1 MTTCVRT
8 FSIIN
13 FGIFWKYKSG
23 IQEFPFYS
31 ITSSLNGRQALWG
44 ATITIFVIEIY
55 LTIEIFQT
63 IDLNLFI
70 KYSFVFDI
78 FLSVIEIY
86 LSIIE
91 KYLSNIHHHELNTNK
106 SINREIPIILT
117 ARFNRI
123 MLKEIFAR
131 ICSRV
136 LRLCRLLLF
145 RSSTA
150 VFDKQ
155 IFFSRSQSSY

>member
-1 MTTCVRT
+1 MEIWNTGIPFLFDHVVPQWPAGPLRSNHYNFHNRNLSNNRILPNNRRKSINQIFIIIRH
-8 FSIIN
+8 FSINDRNI
-13 FGIFWKYKSG
+13 
-23 IQEFPFYS
+23 S
-31 ITSSLNGRQALWG
+31 I
-44 ATITIFVIEIY
+44 
-55 LTIEIFQT
+55 
-63 IDLNLFI
+63 
-70 KYSFVFDI
+70 K
-78 FLSVIEIY
+78 
-86 LSIIE
+86 
-91 KYLSNIHHHELNTNK
+91 HELNTNK
-106 SINREIPIILT
+106 SINRKIPIILT